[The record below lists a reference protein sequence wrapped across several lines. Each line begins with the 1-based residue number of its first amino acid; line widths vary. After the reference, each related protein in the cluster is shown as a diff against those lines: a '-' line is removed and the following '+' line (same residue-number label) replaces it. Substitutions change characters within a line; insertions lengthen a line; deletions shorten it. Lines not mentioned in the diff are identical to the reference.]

1 MERFVERVAFDAVP
15 KLPQMQRVAA
25 YARVSTGK
33 DAMQHS
39 LSAQISYYSAYIQRH
54 PGWVY
59 VGVYADAALTGTKDN
74 RDGFQRLM
82 ADCRAGKIDVVLTK
96 SIARLA
102 RNTVTLL
109 ETVRELKALG
119 IDVFFEEENIHS
131 LSTEGELMLTIL
143 ASYAQEES
151 LSVSENMKW
160 KVRKNFQ
167 EGSPW
172 NGTVL
177 GYRIENRQYVVV
189 ENEAAIVREIYRLY
203 LDGNGYEAIA
213 AELNCRNLKTRNGNA
228 WSHASVLWILHNYSY
243 TGNLLLQTTYTEN
256 HITKKYRMNSGE
268 LPMYHAEHSHEP
280 IISLETYEAV
290 QEESKRRAEKYGKKE
305 NGNQSPLAG
314 RVYCGLCGKRC
325 RRKRRHQRFIWICN
339 MSSMKGQ
346 EACRAKAVP
355 EEVLMEIA
363 AECEAEKLIVCDNN
377 TVRAVSQTGDEQI
390 RQWAYVSR
398 SESWTKDK
406 RKEQA
411 ERMKAVWNRTEP

>member
-1 MERFVERVAFDAVP
+1 MERFVERVTFDVP

-39 LSAQISYYSAYIQRH
+39 LSAQVSYYSAYIQKH

-59 VGVYADAALTGTKDN
+59 AGVYADAALTGTKEN

-82 ADCRAGKIDVVLTK
+82 ADCRDGKIDVVITK

-131 LSTEGELMLTIL
+131 ISTEGELLLTIL

-160 KVRKNFQ
+160 KVKKNFQ

-177 GYRIENRQYVVV
+177 GYRIENGQYVVV

-203 LDGNGYEAIA
+203 LEENGYEAIA
-213 AELNCRNLKTRNGNA
+213 AELNRRNLKTRNGNA

-256 HITKKYRMNSGE
+256 HITKKYRVNTGE
-268 LPMYHAEHSHEP
+268 LPMYHAEHTHEP

-290 QEESKRRAEKYGKKE
+290 QEESKRRAEKYGKR
-305 NGNQSPLAG
+305 GNANRSPLSG
-314 RVYCGLCGKRC
+314 RVFCGLCGKRC
-325 RRKRRHQRFIWICN
+325 RRKQRHNRFVWICN
-339 MSSMKGQ
+339 ASSMKGQ
-346 EACRAKAVP
+346 DECAAKAVP
-355 EEVLMEIA
+355 EEVLLEIA
-363 AECEAEKLIVCDNN
+363 AECEAEKLIVCADNI
-377 TVRAVSQTGDEQI
+377 VRAVSAAGDEQK
-390 RQWAYVSR
+390 RQWAYASR
-398 SESWTKDK
+398 SDNWTEEK
-406 RKEQA
+406 RKAQG
-411 ERMKAVWNRTEP
+411 ERRKAAWHRTEP